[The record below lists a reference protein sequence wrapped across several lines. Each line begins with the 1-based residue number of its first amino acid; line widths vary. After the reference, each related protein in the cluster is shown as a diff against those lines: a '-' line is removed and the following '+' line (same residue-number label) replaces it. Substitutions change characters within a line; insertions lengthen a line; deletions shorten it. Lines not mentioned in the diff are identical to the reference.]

1 MSWLYSPLLPG
12 AAQQEAGAGATI
24 VEAAA
29 SAAGVATALFD
40 AAAIAGSA
48 AEAAGAGD
56 AQAVG
61 AFDGDVPEEAQPD
74 PVGDVIGGG
83 AGALHP
89 DLLGPKKKRK
99 PRLIRMGEQGE
110 SSQDA
115 EAQAEA
121 DFRTL
126 WQAVKIRND
135 AGRLRAAIDKRNA
148 ILADLEKAAG
158 IRTRNYG

>member
-29 SAAGVATALFD
+29 SAAGVATSLFD

-48 AEAAGAGD
+48 ALAAGAGD

-61 AFDGDVPEEAQPD
+61 AFDGDVPEEAQPEPAD
-74 PVGDVIGGG
+74 SIPGGG
-83 AGALHP
+83 GTFGHP
-89 DLLGPKKKRK
+89 DLIGAKKKRK

-115 EAQAEA
+115 DAQAES
-121 DFRTL
+121 DFRLL
-126 WQAVKIRND
+126 WEAVKIRND
-135 AGRLRAAIDKRNA
+135 AGRLRAAIEKRNA
-148 ILADLEKAAG
+148 ILADLERAAG
-158 IRTRNYG
+158 IRTRSQG